1 MMSMM
6 VVVPV
11 TMIIMRKNMIVMI
24 MMLDGRQMV
33 HSIYKGIN
41 ILNMSKKHKKILLL
55 LPAVVQILSKPT
67 VVVTLLPSYDT
78 QGKKLMWSLN
88 FAVFESH

>member
-24 MMLDGRQMV
+24 MMLDGRQMG

-55 LPAVVQILSKPT
+55 LPAVVHILPKPT
-67 VVVTLLPSYDT
+67 VVVTL
-78 QGKKLMWSLN
+78 
-88 FAVFESH
+88 